1 MPEGPLVDMT
11 GSSNNV
17 QPTLRR
23 CDNPWKPNAQH
34 GQSEVYRRMLGILN
48 RVTQQSL
55 GVFLEQAREL
65 PLSDPTHLPHIISL
79 LLEKSQDEPM
89 FAPIY
94 ARLCRDL
101 AASAGI
107 QQDLTAACEAHFM
120 ENYQQMLQYNVMF
133 EGPITSQL
141 IHEEILARKR
151 FIGHIK
157 FISELHKVGVVSGNQ
172 VAAMAET
179 LIQHGDDRSLE
190 GLCRLLS
197 FSGLAL
203 SRSHE
208 ELVNQSCTYLE
219 NCLENGTLNPRLRF
233 LTQDTLDLHANGWR
247 PQGGDRIH
255 PPLGRNV
262 RG

>member
-1 MPEGPLVDMT
+1 MPEGPHIDMDR
-11 GSSNNV
+11 SN
-17 QPTLRR
+17 QPLLRR

-65 PLSDPTHLPHIISL
+65 PLSDPTHLPHILSL

-101 AASAGI
+101 SVSAGI
-107 QQDLTAACEAHFM
+107 QRDLTTACEAHFM
-120 ENYQQMLQYNVMF
+120 ENYQQLLHYNDIF
-133 EGPITSQL
+133 EGPISSQL
-141 IHEEILARKR
+141 VDEEILARKR
-151 FIGHIK
+151 FVGHLK
-157 FISELHKVGVVSGNQ
+157 FMSELYKVGVMSSNQ
-172 VAAMAET
+172 IAVMAET
-179 LIQHGDDRSLE
+179 LLQHGDDRSLE

-197 FSGLAL
+197 FAGLGL
-203 SRSHE
+203 SQSHE
-208 ELVNQSCTYLE
+208 GLVNQSCTYLE
-219 NCLENGTLNPRLRF
+219 NRLGDGSLNLRLRF
-233 LTQDTLDLHANGWR
+233 LTQDTLDLRANGWR
-247 PQGGDRIH
+247 PRGGDRIH
-255 PPLGRNV
+255 LPPSRNV